1 MDENVQGKAA
11 ARLSETDLVRAIRRV
26 LSGDAPG
33 VVVGV
38 GDDAAVVEPGEHQL
52 VLSADPL
59 VEGVHFRLE
68 TTSAH
73 NLGHKAISVNVS
85 DLAAMGASPRYAL
98 VCIAVPRETEPSWI
112 MGFYGGVREAADEY
126 GLGVVGGD
134 TSRAERV
141 FIAPFVVGAVGVG
154 RAVTRRGARPGDRLV
169 VTGSLGAA
177 AGGLRLTQAATR
189 EVRAALATDWERQLV
204 AAYERPSAR
213 VGEGQILARVGATAM
228 MDISDGLA
236 LDLSR
241 LCEESGIGA
250 RIQLTAVPVSQA
262 MSELARLLKID
273 PLDLAL
279 HGGEDYELLAAVPPE
294 AVEEARVRLK
304 ESLGTP
310 LTEIGEIAD
319 GAVVAVDADGVQ
331 RILEPRGWDHF
342 A

>member
-1 MDENVQGKAA
+1 MQGKAD
-11 ARLSETDLVRAIRRV
+11 ARLTETDLVRAIRRV
-26 LSGDAPG
+26 LSGDSPG

-59 VEGVHFRLE
+59 VEGVHFRLD

-73 NLGHKAISVNVS
+73 NLGHKALSVNIS
-85 DLAAMGASPRYAL
+85 DLGAMGASPRYAL

-126 GLGVVGGD
+126 GVGVVGGD
-134 TSRAERV
+134 TSRAAEV
-141 FIAPFVVGAVGVG
+141 VIAPFVVGAVGVG
-154 RAVTRRGARPGDRLV
+154 RAVTRGGARPGDRLV
-169 VTGSLGAA
+169 VTGSLGGA
-177 AGGLRLTQAATR
+177 AGGLRLMQAATR

-204 AAYERPSAR
+204 AAYERPIAR
-213 VGEGQILARVGATAM
+213 VGEGQLLARAGATAM

-241 LCEESGIGA
+241 LCEESAVGA
-250 RIQLTAVPVSQA
+250 RVNLDAVPVSA
-262 MSELARLLKID
+262 AVSELARLLEID

-279 HGGEDYELLAAVPPE
+279 HGGEDYELLAALPVE
-294 AVEEARVRLK
+294 AVDEARTRLQ
-304 ESLGTP
+304 ETFGTP
-310 LTEIGEIAD
+310 LTEIGEVAD
-319 GAVVAVDADGVQ
+319 GALVAIDAERVE
-331 RILEPRGWDHF
+331 RLLEPRGWDHF